1 MRRSGGSG
9 FDNKRQLL
17 FIPNTE
23 AGMPNHSQ
31 KRRLEISAEMS
42 SRAEEVV
49 TLTGREIERYL
60 APYVQA
66 VQLPVMFN
74 QDETYPALI
83 LDGASGVG
91 KTQQAFALL
100 KAQTGKEANQD
111 KLVYLLMSDLSAAES
126 SQRIYKEMDFETDML
141 YTKNALDEAI
151 VDLDAQQKTS
161 SKDMFSVENLQRMVH
176 SSDEKG
182 DSLKKFVAKMF
193 FARMWYD
200 KADKNLKKHGRP
212 RDLQLDS
219 HMLNKMKNDILF
231 ADEALPKN
239 GNYDYEHA
247 NRLRFVRNLGRALGM
262 RTVLA
267 GTAASAA
274 NMLAATPSSSVAEA
288 SRSGDA
294 EQGWVQCVF
303 VWQPISDQTF
313 LKQLS
318 DALTELQFED
328 DFALQGFIQELKYER
343 PLMSTLVLKSLDAAA
358 KESKSWP
365 AFLGYALKTV
375 GKELKDTK
383 KIDNKAQLVWLS
395 GAWLAGTRVSPS
407 HYLMKGPELV
417 KHHFF
422 EPCISTQLESCIPF
436 LRGAFATVERRS
448 GPIRVCINREKGGD
462 TVFWAVSILKS
473 DQGVDQYKLS
483 DENSVLTTSFQQ
495 VEYAIKNCVQ
505 QCLAREPLLACAL
518 STMATMNP
526 HQLHK
531 AIEESWNESM
541 FQQTSGKVD
550 GEIHEHASFIALQLA
565 CNAKWGFPCTVLE
578 FIDRFISYMSMK
590 EGEDIL
596 EHKNDVKS
604 KLGWKSNEE
613 QARDKITFKF
623 GMPGLG
629 TKEKWEKL
637 VTDFAGTKEVK
648 ELLQCNNK
656 ENNPMF
662 EEKVMEMW
670 DDLFGN
676 KIKEKLTEAKMP
688 WLIPACSKSDL
699 RAKMKASPSLLSGLN
714 VAGLVPGEQQDSPFD
729 AKAYP
734 WENDQDDPEWV
745 FEFKARRETYSLS
758 EGKKDLE
765 KKIYRLSGEGQES
778 PRHAILVAVSGMRD
792 SQCCVWLEGAF
803 FRIVLLVSARV
814 AII

>member
-1 MRRSGGSG
+1 
-9 FDNKRQLL
+9 
-17 FIPNTE
+17 
-23 AGMPNHSQ
+23 MPNHAQ

-42 SRAEEVV
+42 SMAEDVV
-49 TLTGREIERYL
+49 TLTGSEIDKYL
-60 APYVQA
+60 EPHVEA

-100 KAQTGKEANQD
+100 KDYSGKEANQD
-111 KLVYLLMSDLSAAES
+111 KLVYLLMSDALADENV
-126 SQRIYKEMDFETDML
+126 QRIYKEMALETQMRNL
-141 YTKNALDEAI
+141 KNAFDEAI
-151 VDLDAQQKTS
+151 VDLAAQQKTS
-161 SKDMFSVENLQRMVH
+161 YQDMFSVANLKYMVH
-176 SSDEKG
+176 PSNEES
-182 DSLKKFVAKMF
+182 DSLKKFVAEMF

-200 KADKNLKKHGRP
+200 KTDKNLKKHGRP

-219 HMLNKMKNDILF
+219 HMLNIIKNDILF
-231 ADEALPKN
+231 VDEALPKN
-239 GNYDYEHA
+239 GNYEHA

-262 RTVLA
+262 RTVFA

-365 AFLGYALKTV
+365 AFLEHVLKTV
-375 GKELKDTK
+375 GRELNKTK

-436 LRGAFATVERRS
+436 LRGEFATVERRS

-462 TVFWAVSILKS
+462 TVFWAVTIIES

-483 DENSVLTTSFQQ
+483 DENSALTTSFQQ

-526 HQLHK
+526 AQLHK
-531 AIEESWNESM
+531 AIEESWNESI

-550 GEIHEHASFIALQLA
+550 GEVHEHASFIALQLA
-565 CNAKWGFPCTVLE
+565 CNAKWGFRCTVSE

-590 EGEDIL
+590 EGEEL
-596 EHKNDVKS
+596 KNDVKS

-613 QARDKITFKF
+613 QARDKITFQF

-637 VTDFAGTKEVK
+637 EKDFAGTKEVK
-648 ELLQCNNK
+648 DLLQCNN
-656 ENNPMF
+656 
-662 EEKVMEMW
+662 EEINQVFKKKVMEMW

-676 KIKEKLTEAKMP
+676 KITEKLTEVEMP
-688 WLIPACSKSDL
+688 WLIPACSKRDL
-699 RAKMKASPSLLSGLN
+699 RAKMKASPSLLTGLN
-714 VAGLVPGEQQDSPFD
+714 VAGLVLGEEQDSPFD
-729 AKAYP
+729 AKAYT
-734 WENDQDDPEWV
+734 WDKDQDDPEWV
-745 FEFKARRETYSLS
+745 FEFKARRGTYSLS

-765 KKIYRLSGEGQES
+765 KKIIRLSGEDQES
-778 PRHAILVAVSGMRD
+778 PRHAILVAVSGMQD

-803 FRIVLLVSARV
+803 LRIVLLVSARV
-814 AII
+814 PII